1 MRYTN
6 IYQNITKS
14 SNKIILSEEQ
24 EQQEQ
29 QEQHSNFKDLLGE
42 ARGQKKVP

>member
-1 MRYTN
+1 M
-6 IYQNITKS
+6 TKS

-42 ARGQKKVP
+42 ARGQ